1 MHAPVSMLIG
11 PGNSKAIA
19 VIVVLVGLF
28 VVASMQKQAAITAP
42 AAPGA
47 R

>member
-1 MHAPVSMLIG
+1 MHAPVSMLVG
-11 PGNSKAIA
+11 PGNSKAVA

-28 VVASMQKQAAITAP
+28 VVASMQKQAATATP
-42 AAPGA
+42 AASGM